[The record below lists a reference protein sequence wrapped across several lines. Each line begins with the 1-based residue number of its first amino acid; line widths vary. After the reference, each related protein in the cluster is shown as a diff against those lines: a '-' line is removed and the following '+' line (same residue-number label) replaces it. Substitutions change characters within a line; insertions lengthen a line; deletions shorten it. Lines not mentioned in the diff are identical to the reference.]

1 MLNIPEKDIHG
12 NVVGP
17 DPTMEIKTLQGVQ
30 RRTGIGRGRGR
41 GTSCCNN
48 FIGWTALSPKCYR
61 NINTV
66 LVFSVRL
73 FLYIV

>member
-1 MLNIPEKDIHG
+1 MTILCAGLD
-12 NVVGP
+12 VTVGP

-30 RRTGIGRGRGR
+30 RRMGIGRGRGR
-41 GTSCCNN
+41 GTSCWNN

-73 FLYIV
+73 FYIV